1 MGLSEE
7 YEKEM
12 LDSVTI
18 YNKLFSY
25 HKTIQQAVIYT
36 LIDKYCQ
43 KHKVGI
49 KEFCKDYLSDHM
61 EAEKMFIEL

>member
-36 LIDKYCQ
+36 LIDKYCK
-43 KHKVGI
+43 KHNVGI

-61 EAEKMFIEL
+61 EAEKMFVEL

>member
-12 LDSVTI
+12 LDSVSI
-18 YNKLFSY
+18 YTKLFSY

-43 KHKVGI
+43 KHNIGVKQ
-49 KEFCKDYLSDHM
+49 FCKDYLSDHT

>member
-25 HKTIQQAVIYT
+25 HKTVQQAVIYT

-43 KHKVGI
+43 KHKVGV

>member
-1 MGLSEE
+1 MGLSET
-7 YEKEM
+7 YEAEM
-12 LDSVTI
+12 MDSVTI
-18 YNKLFSY
+18 YKKLFSY

-43 KHKVGI
+43 KHNVGI
-49 KEFCKDYLSDHM
+49 KEFCRDYLSDHT

>member
-12 LDSVTI
+12 LDSCII
-18 YNKLFSY
+18 YTKLFSY

-36 LIDKYCQ
+36 LIDKYCK
-43 KHKVGI
+43 KHKVGV
-49 KEFCKDYLSDHM
+49 KEFCKDYLSDHL

>member
-43 KHKVGI
+43 KHKVGV

>member
-49 KEFCKDYLSDHM
+49 KEFCKDYLSDHT

>member
-43 KHKVGI
+43 KHNVGI